1 MKKQNQ
7 PPNPPPKNE
16 NGSPSR
22 EQRQARD
29 FSTIKGNGAEN
40 EINSSLPSVSLFTH
54 LDDKTP
60 TTISLEEVMY
70 MVANPSEKTRKLV
83 EEIRAIEKKIKGIR
97 EEDEYWYECE
107 GSAMVVELEAR
118 KKKVKRGLSY
128 VTFGGVFLGGH
139 QLAHLSTYSKIL
151 ICDFDH
157 LSHHKIDVEEF
168 RGKVNQLPTTLF
180 SFLSPSGDGCKVG
193 VKVDAGDGDAAT
205 HKRFFE
211 AVRMELWGK
220 VGMMMDVKGK
230 DVPRLCFLSHDP
242 HLYFHPDST
251 PFTLPAIEEVAP
263 PLPLPLLSSSSPSS
277 VSPRVASDAGRRW
290 KVEEVEVMMASITI
304 PPHDHAKWISVCYSV
319 SSIDHLPLDERV
331 GLLERWSLRAGGDA
345 ERYSKEAGGYYHLI
359 TTQPAKSV
367 TIASLVQM
375 AKDGGWVYPTSAGKI
390 GGGEYIDNDTG
401 RADRWIDA
409 HHQDVRWVVEMKAWM
424 VWDGVV
430 WREDGEKRVREM
442 AKDDARLKM
451 EEAKV
456 TPGERERGRVM
467 ALAKKMGDSS
477 AINSM
482 LELANS
488 DPKVVLRKEHLNAN
502 PYLLGVKNGVLD
514 LKTSALRGGGRA
526 DLITKT
532 AGVEFDVNATCPR
545 WESFV
550 DEVMGGDQTLIAY
563 LQRLVGYGLTGEV
576 TEHLF
581 PFLYGGGKNGKSTF
595 IETLLFLMGDYALK
609 AQAELTM
616 EDRRGGNAESIIAQ
630 LHGVRCV
637 VGSEVD
643 AGGKLAEGRLKNI
656 TGGDR
661 MTGRA
666 LYGSPFSFTP
676 THLLW
681 GFGNH
686 KPVIS
691 GTDLGVW
698 RRLKLIPFVVT
709 IPEEKRDGRLGEK
722 LRAEGS
728 GILNW
733 ALKGLRNWEEI
744 GMERDE
750 PTPVKEAVKAYRTA
764 EDELGGFIDAALEEV
779 VGFEMSGA
787 EVYRAYKLWAEEEGV
802 RLLEK
807 QGKLLNK
814 LWDRGMNVK
823 TGKAAMRFLLGWR
836 VKRVM

>member
-7 PPNPPPKNE
+7 PNPPPKNE
-16 NGSPSR
+16 NGLLR
-22 EQRQARD
+22 AGTKQAKD

-40 EINSSLPSVSLFTH
+40 EINSSLPSVSLFTR
-54 LDDKTP
+54 LKDKTP
-60 TTISLEEVMY
+60 TTISLEEVMWTISTSTTHL
-70 MVANPSEKTRKLV
+70 PLV

-107 GSAMVVELEAR
+107 GSSMVVELEA
-118 KKKVKRGLSY
+118 KQKGMKANLPS
-128 VTFGGVFLGGH
+128 VTFGGVFSGGH
-139 QLAHLSTYSKIL
+139 KLAHLTTYSRIL

-157 LSHHKIDVEEF
+157 LSDHKIDVEEF

-180 SFLSPSGDGCKVG
+180 SFLSPSGDGFKVG

-211 AVRMELWGK
+211 VVRMELWGK
-220 VGMMMDVKGK
+220 VGIEMDGSGK
-230 DVPRLCFLSHDP
+230 DVNRLCFLSIDP
-242 HLYFHPDST
+242 LLHFNPSST
-251 PFTLPAIEEVAP
+251 PFTLPAIEEDAP
-263 PLPLPLLSSSSPSS
+263 QLPLHLPSSSSPSS
-277 VSPRVASDAGRRW
+277 LSPRVASDAGRRW
-290 KVEEVEVMMASITI
+290 KGEEVEEMLASIMI
-304 PPHDHAKWISVCYSV
+304 PPHDHAKWVSVCYSV

-345 ERYSKEAGGYYHLI
+345 ERYGRAAGGYYHLI

-367 TIASLVQM
+367 TIATLVQL
-375 AKDGGWVYPTSAGKI
+375 ARDGGWVYPSSSGKS

-456 TPGERERGRVM
+456 TAGERERGRVM

-482 LELANS
+482 LDLANS

-514 LKTSALRGGGRA
+514 LRTSTLRSGGRA

-550 DEVMGGDQTLIAY
+550 DEVMGGDRSLIEY

-609 AQAELTM
+609 AQSELTM

-630 LHGVRCV
+630 LHGMRCV

-722 LRAEGS
+722 LRGEGS

-764 EDELGGFIDAALEEV
+764 EDELGGFIDAALEEG